1 MTQNLSPLERDVR
14 LAVVAPIATLVALGA
29 GITSVLGILAITFA
43 VAMII
48 TSFTGYCPIWDLFEV
63 RSYRPSAT

>member
-14 LAVVAPIATLVALGA
+14 LAVVAPIATLIALGA

-43 VAMII
+43 IAMMI

-63 RSYRPSAT
+63 RSYRNTAS